1 MICHHVQPRGGSGA
15 DLQHQGKGEAP
26 DMLGTF
32 GAAVQLL
39 GPDIETPCH
48 ASVRTAYQSMDR
60 LSRGKRKAPPCGGAP
75 LLPG

>member
-1 MICHHVQPRGGSGA
+1 MIWPPRPA
-15 DLQHQGKGEAP
+15 TQWAAAALQRRKGEAP
-26 DMLGTF
+26 NMLGTS